1 MYLEV
6 LNSINNLL
14 KAIFLYSGN
23 GSRAQRIV
31 LLISRYAWEILQSFA
46 GWIIVLVASL
56 FFKRTSKLR
65 KEGYVAH
72 FITVP
77 FHSGYS
83 AVSLSGTIIVF
94 GNRKILENSNL
105 MIQLVRFHEFGH
117 TIQSRYLGP
126 FYLFVIGIPSVISAL
141 TIYHERMPWER
152 WADKLVLN
160 TKS

>member
-6 LNSINNLL
+6 LNSNNKLL
-14 KAIFLYSGN
+14 KAIFIYTGN
-23 GSRAQRIV
+23 GSNVQRII
-31 LLISRYAWEILQSFA
+31 LLISRYTWEILQTLA
-46 GWIIVLVASL
+46 GWIIVFGASL
-56 FFKRTSKLR
+56 FFKRTSKLGE
-65 KEGYVAH
+65 EGYIAH

-77 FHSGYS
+77 FHRGYS

-94 GNRKILENSNL
+94 GNRKILENTNL

-126 FYLFVIGIPSVISAL
+126 LYLFVIGLPSVISAL

-152 WADKLVLN
+152 WADKLALN